1 MIILNHDLLKENDK
15 KINEAANSLIDI
27 PVEKKEIECESN
39 HDISK
44 LNEVIIEKET
54 ITTLVN
60 DNEKEETASDDTKTM
75 NVETEPKNDGTNQI
89 ECGEVGE
96 AKPLEHANEEPLV
109 ETETPKENMKMKEEN
124 SHFKQIVSD
133 VIKSLPE
140 NGSIQSTSDSNKQPQ
155 EDFEQEAEI
164 VSEETNDEKKNE
176 TAASSEGTN
185 DNQTKIDEEGET
197 SAPAASPSNNKDEAS
212 EEHINGEINEKPDG
226 GKESAELEGSD
237 HNVEAEDFDLKTNT
251 EAQNKED
258 DLVITTENSETE
270 NTSAQDNVNNEEKVD
285 LNLEETEKS
294 MNDNDGQDK
303 NVLDKNEEDSV
314 LVKVSIQTIPLGSV
328 SEKSNLE
335 YEETETEG
343 KEKNDNENEIESK
356 NESEEEEKQQEI

>member
-1 MIILNHDLLKENDK
+1 MIVSNHDLLKENDK
-15 KINEAANSLIDI
+15 KINEAANSVIDI

-109 ETETPKENMKMKEEN
+109 ETETPKENMKLKEEN

-164 VSEETNDEKKNE
+164 VSEETNDEKRNE

-197 SAPAASPSNNKDEAS
+197 SAPAASPSTNKDEAS
-212 EEHINGEINEKPDG
+212 EEHMIGEITEEPDS

-237 HNVEAEDFDLKTNT
+237 QNVEAEDFDLKANT
-251 EAQNKED
+251 EAQNTED

-270 NTSAQDNVNNEEKVD
+270 NTSAQDNVNNEEKVN

-294 MNDNDGQDK
+294 MNDNDGQD
-303 NVLDKNEEDSV
+303 VLDKNEEDSV
-314 LVKVSIQTIPLGSV
+314 LVKVNIQTIPLGSV

-335 YEETETEG
+335 YEETETEV
-343 KEKNDNENEIESK
+343 KENENEIESK

>member
-1 MIILNHDLLKENDK
+1 MIISNHDLLKENDK
-15 KINEAANSLIDI
+15 KINEAANSDI
-27 PVEKKEIECESN
+27 PVEKIEIECESN
-39 HDISK
+39 QDISK

-54 ITTLVN
+54 ITTLVD
-60 DNEKEETASDDTKTM
+60 DNEKEETASDGTKTM

-109 ETETPKENMKMKEEN
+109 ETETPKENMKLKEEN

-164 VSEETNDEKKNE
+164 VSEETNDEKRNE

-197 SAPAASPSNNKDEAS
+197 SAPAESPSTNKDEAS
-212 EEHINGEINEKPDG
+212 EEHMKGEITEEPDS

-237 HNVEAEDFDLKTNT
+237 HNVGAEDFDLKANT

-270 NTSAQDNVNNEEKVD
+270 NTSAQDNVNNEEKVN

-294 MNDNDGQDK
+294 TNDNAGQDI
-303 NVLDKNEEDSV
+303 LDKNEEDSV
-314 LVKVSIQTIPLGSV
+314 LVKVNIQTIPLGSV

-335 YEETETEG
+335 YEETEKV
-343 KEKNDNENEIESK
+343 KENENENENESK
-356 NESEEEEKQQEI
+356 NESEEEDKQQEI